1 MSNESTPLDR
11 LLSPITSLLNDNP
24 YYRKCESLTDND
36 WVKLGIRRVIGE
48 SNSGRSFLQM
58 ITACGEKTIWTSHY
72 FDALKSERRL
82 DHLKYLNESL
92 INSDLAWE
100 DCEDPIASLCP
111 ELDDFNIQIG
121 DGHHHKAPVHEIKVE
136 GSVYSTQHF
145 YAKALRS
152 GMLWHLTLAEYGDTR
167 KKEHDMRALKRQNIE
182 VLKAGSPK
190 GIKTLWLW
198 DRACIDFAQWHEWKM
213 RGIYFLTMEKE
224 LNQFKVLSKSEFDAE
239 DPINAGVI
247 KDEKV
252 ESATKKMILRKVTY
266 RCPDTCKT
274 YSFLTNLPFKIR
286 PGVVAFLYKCRWE
299 IEKTYNTFKHKFTEQ
314 RAWAVSPEAKEAQA
328 NFMCLTHNLTLILN
342 RKVERESPEPEL
354 SPNHSARKKKNER
367 VKELEKKCLEKKIPV
382 STLLLTPTRLAEIPK
397 KFIIW
402 LRESIRIPCSWV
414 LAISRLELCCARKY

>member
-1 MSNESTPLDR
+1 MPHESTTLYK
-11 LLSPITSLLNDNP
+11 LLSPIMPLLRSNP
-24 YYRKCESLTDND
+24 YTRKCESLTDYD
-36 WVKLGIRRVIGE
+36 WVKMGIRRVIGE

-72 FDALKSERRL
+72 FDTLKSHRRL
-82 DHLKYLNESL
+82 DHLKYLNNTL
-92 INSDLAWE
+92 IRSEVAWE
-100 DCEDPIASLCP
+100 DCEDPVAASCP

-121 DGHHHKAPVHEIKVE
+121 DGHHHKAPVHEIKV
-136 GSVYSTQHF
+136 GDKVYSTQHF

-152 GMLWHLTLAEYGDTR
+152 GLLWHLTLAEYGDTR

-182 VLKAGSPK
+182 TLRAGSAK

-198 DRACIDFAQWHEWKM
+198 DRACIDFAQWHQWKM
-213 RGIYFLTMEKE
+213 KGIYFLTMEKE
-224 LNQFKVLSKSEFDAE
+224 LNEFKVLSNYDVDTE

-252 ESATKKMILRKVTY
+252 ESASKKMVLRRVTY
-266 RCPDTCKT
+266 RCPETGNT
-274 YSFLTNLPFKIR
+274 YSFLTNLPKKIR
-286 PGVVAFLYKCRWE
+286 PGVVAFLYKCRWG
-299 IEKTYNTFKHKFTEQ
+299 IEKNYNTFKHKFGEQ

-328 NFMCLTHNLTLILN
+328 NFICLTHNLALILN

-354 SPNHSARKKKNER
+354 SPNHSAREKKKKR
-367 VKELEKKCLEKKIPV
+367 VNYLEEKCRKRKIPV
-382 STLLLTPTRLAEIPK
+382 STLLLMPTRLAEMPK

-402 LRESIRIPCSWV
+402 LRESIRIPCSWN